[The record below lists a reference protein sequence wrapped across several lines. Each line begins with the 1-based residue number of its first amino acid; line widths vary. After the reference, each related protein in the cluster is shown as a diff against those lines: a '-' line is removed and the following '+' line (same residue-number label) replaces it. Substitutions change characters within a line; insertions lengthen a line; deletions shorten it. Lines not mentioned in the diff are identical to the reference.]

1 MCMISDLVRF
11 IEMIEVKAALFISA
25 KNFNRVSNLNNL
37 VINVMSFVIS
47 CELSTF
53 LAGPY
58 TFVGLYFCFVFLG
71 AV

>member
-11 IEMIEVKAALFISA
+11 IEMIEVKATLFISA

-47 CELSTF
+47 CELSKF
-53 LAGPY
+53 LAGP
-58 TFVGLYFCFVFLG
+58 
-71 AV
+71 